1 MEGLNENLGEKF
13 DHAKAVNN
21 PDFRAFLVNFPDEVV
36 SSDDGIK
43 QAWESFTVKQ
53 ELSKSLRDVY
63 KESFKQDTGL
73 EISDNDLAAIDA
85 YIENQ
90 VVDDSNSETIR
101 FLKAELK
108 TFKEL
113 PERINEKIKTIYS
126 ISRQKAEEKKAEL
139 RTVKDLNWFKRL
151 PLIGKYL
158 MSDQEELALWKTTE
172 IYGIKPKDADTEIE
186 KIINQ
191 QISQEEAKDERK
203 KLEDRLAEL
212 KAKIFGENFEPA
224 KMAQEV
230 VRAKV
235 NDEIDR
241 LANTADLDMENLAD
255 LKTAREQAEKGRE
268 LFERTKNVP
277 QAGSRYEAIMTKP
290 NFKYSDTLTPEDVQD
305 VKNEMQEEIEDA
317 LTRQIQKIIEKM
329 TAPRDS
335 SYEKLR
341 NKIKIFL
348 EKTDVGD
355 KKYEKAKNFIVGV
368 LVDTHNQSPERSP
381 QRVALNLV
389 LKELNLF
396 EYYNRYVN
404 PQN

>member
-73 EISDNDLAAIDA
+73 EISDDDLAAVDA